1 MDFLRDNWSIVV
13 YLVTVLVGVGEY
25 IAKAKEFDRR
35 IIKLEEQTSETNKT
49 LGEIKEK
56 LVELKTII
64 SLKGAKNEK
73 E

>member
-64 SLKGAKNEK
+64 SLKGAANEK
-73 E
+73 K

>member
-25 IAKAKEFDRR
+25 IAKSKEFDRR

-64 SLKGAKNEK
+64 SLKGVVNEK
-73 E
+73 K